1 MSEYLIAE
9 NLPESINR
17 TNLNET
23 AQTVDREM
31 HLASDNVILA
41 LIYPKIDELAENV
54 VDNLAVQLHV
64 DFYDYTL
71 PVAKKRALVK
81 QSIAWHQIKGTKA
94 AVEQVIQTVFNQGH
108 VQEWFEYDGS
118 PYHFRVDV
126 IESDD
131 IDAATIG
138 QVVKAINSTKNVR
151 SWLDGIGFY
160 RRIGESRY
168 RGCVVTSGKAYV
180 IGPPVSHD
188 SVINSGAYKGV
199 AVQTYREV
207 VIQNE

>member
-1 MSEYLIAE
+1 MNEYLIAE

-31 HLASDNVILA
+31 HLASDNVLLA

-71 PVAKKRALVK
+71 PVEKKRALVK

-94 AVEQVIQTVFNQGH
+94 AVEQVIQTVFNTGR
-108 VQEWFEYDGS
+108 VQEWFEYGGS

-138 QVVKAINSTKNVR
+138 QVIKAINATKNVR

-160 RRIGESRY
+160 RRINQNRY
-168 RGCVVTSGKAYV
+168 RGCIVTAGKAYV
-180 IGPPVSHD
+180 IGPPVSRD
-188 SVINSGAYKGV
+188 TTINSNVRRGV
-199 AVQTYREV
+199 AVQTHREV
-207 VIQNE
+207 VIQ

>member
-41 LIYPKIDELAENV
+41 LIYARIDELAENV

-108 VQEWFEYDGS
+108 VQEWFEYGGD

-160 RRIGESRY
+160 RRINQKRY
-168 RGCVVTSGKAYV
+168 RGCIVTAGKAYV
-180 IGPPVSHD
+180 IGPPQSHD
-188 SVINSGAYKGV
+188 TVIENGVYKGI
-199 AVQTYREV
+199 AVRTFKEV
-207 VIQNE
+207 II

>member
-31 HLASDNVILA
+31 HLASDNVPLA

-108 VQEWFEYDGS
+108 VQEWFEYGGS

-160 RRIGESRY
+160 RRINQERY
-168 RGCVVTSGKAYV
+168 RGCIVTAGKTYV

-188 SVINSGAYKGV
+188 TTISSNVRRGV
-199 AVQTYREV
+199 AVQTHREV
-207 VIQNE
+207 VIS